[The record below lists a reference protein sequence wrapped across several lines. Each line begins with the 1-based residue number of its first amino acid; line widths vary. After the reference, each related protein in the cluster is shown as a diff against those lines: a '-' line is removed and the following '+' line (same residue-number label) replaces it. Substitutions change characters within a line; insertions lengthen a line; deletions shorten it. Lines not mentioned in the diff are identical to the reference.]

1 MKAEFH
7 SPTSIGLGDI
17 FEIRC
22 VHRSPSAGHFNYC
35 RKKHCSTLILLLYRS
50 PTHSFA
56 FFSLALIHIGSSC
69 PTCYSLVF
77 SSIPSRFLFFR
88 LCVSA
93 PPHRNAQPGMSSLYL
108 LWAFLLAWKSAFILP
123 FKHQLIP
130 TQGDIKLLT
139 CRNMTE
145 PIPCSSICL
154 DSTLLPCDISFTFMP
169 CYLSCPVLLN
179 SMQRLSSAH
188 SLACRQAEKGKGS
201 TESEEEGEGSKW
213 GVGDWTE
220 SPALVRERRMVGRG
234 RGREKLYSVK
244 SRRILLW

>member
-1 MKAEFH
+1 MSTAAPQQVILITAEKNIVPPLFY
-7 SPTSIGLGDI
+7 S
-17 FEIRC
+17 
-22 VHRSPSAGHFNYC
+22 
-35 RKKHCSTLILLLYRS
+35 STAL
-50 PTHSFA
+50 PHTHLH
-56 FFSLALIHIGSSC
+56 FFSLALIHIGASC

-77 SSIPSRFLFFR
+77 SSIPLCFFFFR

-108 LWAFLLAWKSAFILP
+108 LWAFLLAWKSAIILP
-123 FKHQLIP
+123 FKHLIP

-139 CRNMTE
+139 CQNTSE

-154 DSTLLPCDISFTFMP
+154 DSTLLPCDISFTFML
-169 CYLSCPVLLN
+169 CYLSRPVLLN

-201 TESEEEGEGSKW
+201 AESEEEGEGSKW